1 MCLIVCVVESKKM
14 AFSEQRANIKFCV
27 LLQKSASETLEMLN
41 QAYGNEAMKKSQVYE
56 WHKRFREG
64 RVSIEDDPRSGR
76 PSTSMTDTNIER
88 VRQVVRANRRLSIDE
103 IATKV
108 NLSHGSVHTILHD
121 HLNMHRICLRM
132 VPKMLTDDHK
142 EMRMTAAG
150 EFIDMADR
158 DPDFLKKIVTGD
170 ETWCF
175 LYDPQTKRQSSEWKT
190 KTSPRKEK
198 FRLDKSRGK
207 VMLEVFFDYKGLI
220 HYEFIPEGRAV
231 NKELYVEVLRRLRDA
246 IRRKRPEKWAENNWV
261 LLHDNAPAHG
271 SLLVRNYLA
280 KHSVTALEHPPYSPD
295 LAPADFFLFP
305 RLKTSLKGERFAD
318 AEVVKQNATKQLK
331 EITENEFQKCF
342 EHLYERWGKCVVAG
356 GAYFEGK

>member
-175 LYDPQTKRQSSEWKT
+175 L
-190 KTSPRKEK
+190 
-198 FRLDKSRGK
+198 
-207 VMLEVFFDYKGLI
+207 
-220 HYEFIPEGRAV
+220 
-231 NKELYVEVLRRLRDA
+231 
-246 IRRKRPEKWAENNWV
+246 
-261 LLHDNAPAHG
+261 
-271 SLLVRNYLA
+271 
-280 KHSVTALEHPPYSPD
+280 
-295 LAPADFFLFP
+295 
-305 RLKTSLKGERFAD
+305 
-318 AEVVKQNATKQLK
+318 
-331 EITENEFQKCF
+331 
-342 EHLYERWGKCVVAG
+342 
-356 GAYFEGK
+356 